1 MIDPD
6 SPVVFP
12 NNVVLVLADKAKLI
26 DPPETEVFRRA
37 LRPSDP
43 RQCIGIFASQWIP
56 NEDSFEMGGGT
67 LGGYRQETTLQQ
79 YLISIQ
85 AMVLDMDEVRGLT
98 KHSILAKMTR
108 DMLLRDPSVG
118 VALAAL
124 SVTDA
129 YGLIER
135 TKRRWVRTQRY
146 VSNEISGEWVY
157 LATIEFLIETETA

>member
-6 SPVVFP
+6 SPAVFP
-12 NNVVLVLADKAKLI
+12 NNVVLVLSEKANLI
-26 DPPETEVFRRA
+26 DHPETKVFRRS
-37 LRPSDP
+37 LRASDP
-43 RQCIGIFASQWIP
+43 RQSIGIFASQWIP
-56 NEDSFEMGGGT
+56 NDDSFEMGGGT

-79 YLISIQ
+79 YLISVQ
-85 AMVLDMDEVRGLT
+85 AMVLDMEETRGLI
-98 KHSILAKMTR
+98 KHSILAKMVR
-108 DMLLRDPSVG
+108 DMLLRDPSTG

-157 LATIEFLIETETA
+157 LATLEFLIETETA